1 MLYRQAFEGIHFTIE
16 TFRPLECCLVCKIN
30 GTQSLKHSMESRSTG
45 CPQEVTNIFCSIME
59 DGLDMFADN
68 SVVEQPDTIA
78 VPKIMMLSLVI
89 SIYAFGAGRHS
100 TICVAFSS

>member
-1 MLYRQAFEGIHFTIE
+1 
-16 TFRPLECCLVCKIN
+16 
-30 GTQSLKHSMESRSTG
+30 
-45 CPQEVTNIFCSIME
+45 
-59 DGLDMFADN
+59 MFADN

>member
-1 MLYRQAFEGIHFTIE
+1 
-16 TFRPLECCLVCKIN
+16 
-30 GTQSLKHSMESRSTG
+30 
-45 CPQEVTNIFCSIME
+45 
-59 DGLDMFADN
+59 MFADN

-100 TICVAFSS
+100 TICVAFSNQHFIFNTGVDADSDQ